1 MKYKDAKI
9 VREIMKWWRLFMN
22 EILKNIESRKS
33 VRKFTNTQVD
43 KDIVHLILKAGFEA
57 PSGHNSQPV
66 HLTVV
71 RDSNVIEQMNQS
83 TKAIMALSDVEWIHK
98 FGTHPKY
105 HVLHEA
111 PTVIIVSSKDQCYS
125 PIEDSSAAIQNMLL
139 AATSLG
145 VGSVWIGLIG
155 VYLKT
160 EEAKSLLSIPE
171 GYTARYAVCL
181 GYEDPEKVSTKPGR
195 KSETVSWIE
204 A

>member
-1 MKYKDAKI
+1 
-9 VREIMKWWRLFMN
+9 MN
-22 EILKNIESRKS
+22 EVLKNIESRKS
-33 VRKFTNTQVD
+33 VRKFTSVQVE
-43 KDIVHLILKAGFEA
+43 KETVQMILKAGFEA

-66 HLTVV
+66 HFTVV
-71 RDSNVIEQMNQS
+71 RDSKVIEQMNQS
-83 TKAIMALSDVEWIHK
+83 TKAIMALSDVEWIQK
-98 FGTHPKY
+98 FGIHPRY

-145 VGSVWIGLIG
+145 VGSVWIGLIS

-160 EEAKSLLSIPE
+160 EEAKSLLSIPD
-171 GYTARYAVCL
+171 GCTARFAVCL
-181 GYEDPEKVSTKPGR
+181 GYEDSEKVSTKPAR
-195 KSETVSWIE
+195 KSEVVNWIE